1 MGGSN
6 LTCILW
12 LRSKWHDFAWRYN
25 ALHCAISPQ
34 IIYSQLQ
41 FFTTTAILLP
51 RSGAFHYAA
60 SLCITLHD
68 APSHDMPWHCIDKIL
83 HAPVVRSIAFER
95 IARCSV
101 VNHRDFECTAQLSMA
116 VWRIA
121 FHEGKIWPDTAS
133 YYIYIHRLLSCLTC
147 TYIYTVYIYGWN
159 TGLQYKAFLRN
170 PYLALDLNF
179 IGLHSMTLHGTTLK
193 ATCSAS
199 RRIHSIALHG
209 SALHSTG

>member
-1 MGGSN
+1 MAWLCMTVRCATLRYIASDYILSIAIFHNDSN
-6 LTCILW
+6 T
-12 LRSKWHDFAWRYN
+12 S
-25 ALHCAISPQ
+25 
-34 IIYSQLQ
+34 
-41 FFTTTAILLP
+41 T

-133 YYIYIHRLLSCLTC
+133 YYIYIYTDCYHVLHVHIYIQ
-147 TYIYTVYIYGWN
+147 YIYIWLKYRSTVQSIPSKSVPCIWIEFHWSS
-159 TGLQYKAFLRN
+159 QY
-170 PYLALDLNF
+170 D
-179 IGLHSMTLHGTTLK
+179 
-193 ATCSAS
+193 SAW
-199 RRIHSIALHG
+199 HYTQGHVQCK
-209 SALHSTG
+209 

>member
-1 MGGSN
+1 MAWLCMTVRCATLRYIASDYILSIAIFHNDSN
-6 LTCILW
+6 T
-12 LRSKWHDFAWRYN
+12 S
-25 ALHCAISPQ
+25 
-34 IIYSQLQ
+34 
-41 FFTTTAILLP
+41 T

-170 PYLALDLNF
+170 PYLAFELNF

>member
-1 MGGSN
+1 MAWLCMTVRCATLRYIASDYILSIAIFHNDSN
-6 LTCILW
+6 T
-12 LRSKWHDFAWRYN
+12 S
-25 ALHCAISPQ
+25 
-34 IIYSQLQ
+34 
-41 FFTTTAILLP
+41 T

-147 TYIYTVYIYGWN
+147 TYIYIYIQYIYMVEIQVYS
-159 TGLQYKAFLRN
+159 TKHSFEIRTLH
-170 PYLALDLNF
+170 LNWISLVF
-179 IGLHSMTLHGTTLK
+179 TVWLCMALHSRPR
-193 ATCSAS
+193 AVQVEEF
-199 RRIHSIALHG
+199 IALHCTAQHCT
-209 SALHSTG
+209 ALDSFTYE